1 MMTFLPW
8 MRWTNAM
15 QPARAPS
22 VMRTLSPLRSG
33 RLMKVA
39 LPVSMMRRK
48 LLNSASGMMWGVFLP
63 GIVSIL
69 YTSGRKRMSLRW
81 RASTLTK
88 TKVERTTN
96 SRMQRLPRLLTTTRL
111 SVGTQASIGR
121 PRPWKSCSMAS
132 MNFFS

>member
-22 VMRTLSPLRSG
+22 VMRTLSPFLRG

-48 LLNSASGMMWGVFLP
+48 LLNSASGMMWGGFLP
-63 GIVSIL
+63 GIASIL
-69 YTSGRKRMSLRW
+69 YTSGRKRMWLRCCT
-81 RASTLTK
+81 ATLTK

-121 PRPWKSCSMAS
+121 PRSWKSCSMAS